1 MRLTEFRK
9 WLLNCPCSIWAR
21 SQTGNPRRTSGIRI
35 KNFGKMDDRFYRGG
49 QPRAADF
56 RDLVG
61 LGINTVIDLRNDP
74 RSNEQVIV
82 EGLGMRYVNLPMSDT
97 EYPRSAQIE
106 LFLRVVNDSVTGRFF
121 VHCSGGRH
129 RTGVMGAV
137 YRLNKDLWNYDQA
150 YFEMLTYDFYSR
162 WGHGKLKRFVSDYYQ
177 QNSPNSSNSRHSTV
191 RTN

>member
-1 MRLTEFRK
+1 MRSTGLRK
-9 WLLNCPCSIWAR
+9 WLLDRLR
-21 SQTGNPRRTSGIRI
+21 SRWTSLETDNPRTTSGIRI

-82 EGLGMRYVNLPMSDT
+82 ETLGMRYVNLPMSDT
-97 EYPRSAQIE
+97 KYPRLAQIE
-106 LFLRVVNDSVTGRFF
+106 LFLRVVNDPMTGRFF

-129 RTGVMGAV
+129 
-137 YRLNKDLWNYDQA
+137 
-150 YFEMLTYDFYSR
+150 
-162 WGHGKLKRFVSDYYQ
+162 
-177 QNSPNSSNSRHSTV
+177 
-191 RTN
+191 

>member
-1 MRLTEFRK
+1 MRSTGLRK
-9 WLLNCPCSIWAR
+9 WLLDSLR
-21 SQTGNPRRTSGIRI
+21 SRWTSLETDNPRTTSGIRI

-82 EGLGMRYVNLPMSDT
+82 ETLGMRYVNLPMSDT
-97 EYPRSAQIE
+97 KYPRLAQIE
-106 LFLRVVNDSVTGRFF
+106 LFLRVVNDPMTGRFF

-137 YRLNKDLWNYDQA
+137 YRLNKNLWDYDQA
-150 YFEMLTYDFYSR
+150 YSEMLTYDFYTR
-162 WGHGKLKRFVSDYYQ
+162 WGHGKLKQFVSDYYQ
-177 QNSPNSSNSRHSTV
+177 QNNPNFSNSKQVTV
-191 RTN
+191 RKN